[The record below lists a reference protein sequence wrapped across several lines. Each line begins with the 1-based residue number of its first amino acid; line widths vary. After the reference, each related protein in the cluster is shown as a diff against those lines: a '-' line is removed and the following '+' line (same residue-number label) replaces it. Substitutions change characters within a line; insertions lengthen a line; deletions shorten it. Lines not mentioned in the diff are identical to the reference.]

1 MEVAAAVFGFIG
13 VIFGSISTA
22 ILTIYKERVTGRREI
37 ETREQQYERERRTAR
52 EVFQRDSILALQT
65 AITSLIGTAYDQ
77 LDRLLAE
84 YHEAG
89 VWRARTWETPTAKDW
104 SADLLSLEAARARV
118 FDDELRMLAEE
129 LRDAAGRSVWAASRE
144 SAEESSKP
152 LEALNRAFN
161 DRVHRCLPSLY

>member
-1 MEVAAAVFGFIG
+1 
-13 VIFGSISTA
+13 
-22 ILTIYKERVTGRREI
+22 VTGRREI

-52 EVFQRDSILALQT
+52 EIFQRDSILALQS
-65 AITSLIGTAYDQ
+65 AIGTAYDE

-84 YHEAG
+84 YHETG
-89 VWRARTWETPTAKDW
+89 VWRTRTWETPTAKDW

-129 LRDAAGRSVWAASRE
+129 LRDAAGRSVWADSRE
-144 SAEESSKP
+144 SAEENTKP
-152 LEALNRAFN
+152 LESLNRAFN